1 MSTFD
6 SLTFGE
12 PSEIQAES
20 GSLIVLVPKNITDAR
35 QLLVEL
41 NKRLS
46 FPGYFGFN
54 WNALSDCMRDF
65 HWVSQRHIF
74 LVHEDLPALSNA
86 DLMQYIEVLD
96 ESVLSWKTK
105 KNHSLVVVF
114 PESCRRRIEQVA
126 DEIE

>member
-1 MSTFD
+1 
-6 SLTFGE
+6 
-12 PSEIQAES
+12 
-20 GSLIVLVPKNITDAR
+20 
-35 QLLVEL
+35 VEL